1 METKKKDVVQEAEAA
16 LEKKY
21 DALHDRMTQGQLFD
35 DDELAKAGAVGG
47 SPQQRQNLA
56 DAEQL
61 LDQILQQKKKQ
72 WWTIYR
78 ILKDVRDT
86 DAFAVEYKSFTSWV
100 SHYSKQRNV
109 TGTIIWRYYRAGK
122 YYEEMDA
129 CKRKMGAPLD
139 FKAEAL
145 SPDNMELI
153 SRITRNDPQKGAEL
167 AVETVKGHLG
177 RSKLNRMW
185 KTEKAFRAAQKE
197 KISLA
202 NGYDHYDKTKNNEAP
217 TEQAP
222 ESQMNAHDIVT
233 ALSRGPEWLP
243 GIVTDK
249 PPYCRDQYLC
259 VPEFPVRV
267 PGSTLRMDL
276 LILENHTVPA
286 SESNFELKLHG
297 VEIKV
302 SKSDLERDTKMQEY
316 TTFVDDFW
324 LAVPDDA
331 PELVN
336 AALDR
341 VEDNP
346 GWGLMLIH
354 EDGSIE
360 VDTAAD
366 GDKMREDGDDVG
378 VMREQALM
386 TFAVRAMLKG

>member
-86 DAFAVEYKSFTSWV
+86 DAFAGEYKSFTSWV
-100 SHYSKQRNV
+100 NHYSKQRKV
-109 TGTIIWRYYRAGK
+109 TGAIIWRYYKGGR

-129 CKRKMGAPLD
+129 CKRKMGAALD
-139 FKAEAL
+139 FKAETL

-153 SRITRNDPQKGAEL
+153 SRITRQDPEKGAEL

-177 RSKLNRMW
+177 RGELQRMW
-185 KTEKAFRAAQKE
+185 KTEKAFRAAQDE
-197 KISLA
+197 KVSLK
-202 NGYDHYDKTKNNEAP
+202 NGYDRYKETENDEAP
-217 TEQAP
+217 TEQTP
-222 ESQMNAHDIVT
+222 ESQISAHDIVT

-249 PPYCRDQYLC
+249 PHFCRNQYLC

-286 SESNFELKLHG
+286 SESDFELKLHG
-297 VEIKV
+297 IEIKV
-302 SKSDLERDTKMQEY
+302 SKSDLERDMKMQEY

-324 LAVPDDA
+324 LAVPADA
-331 PELVN
+331 LELVN
-336 AALDR
+336 AAQDR
-341 VEDNP
+341 IEENP

-366 GDKMREDGDDVG
+366 GAQMKKNDDDVG